1 MQRFP
6 GAGGFD
12 IQRLMKEAQKLQ
24 GEMARVEE
32 ELENTE
38 VEGTAGGGMV
48 KATVTCSMQF
58 RFIEI
63 QKEVV
68 DPDDVEMLQD
78 LVLAAVNAAAQKA
91 DETRKDKMSKVAG
104 VGLPNMPAKW

>member
-32 ELENTE
+32 ELANTE

-48 KATVTCSMQF
+48 KVTVTCSMQF
-58 RFIEI
+58 RSIEI

-78 LVLAAVNAAAQKA
+78 LVLAAVNAATQKA
-91 DETRKDKMSKVAG
+91 EETRKEEMSKVAG
-104 VGLPNMPAKW
+104 MGLPNMPAKW